1 MQADSSKEMWRLAY
15 ELAKTG
21 NYPNSHYIEMELRSR
36 GFKDADKIATNRSTR
51 ARINKMCFE
60 AQKRKPDA

>member
-1 MQADSSKEMWRLAY
+1 VVADSAKEMWSLAY

-21 NYPNSHYIEMELRSR
+21 NYPNSQYIEKELRSR